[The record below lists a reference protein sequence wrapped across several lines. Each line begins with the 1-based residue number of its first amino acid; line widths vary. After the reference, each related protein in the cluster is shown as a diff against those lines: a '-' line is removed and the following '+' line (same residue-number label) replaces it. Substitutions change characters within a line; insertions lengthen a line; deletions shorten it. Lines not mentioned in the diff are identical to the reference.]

1 MTQITINTVSGS
13 NFPYTIYVCDV
24 YGSNCVLV
32 STILGTVPPTSS
44 SFILPPPYNAVP
56 ALMLKVID
64 NIGCETYKII
74 YCGDVNN
81 KQFMTMIDFNLM
93 DGSLYQFE
101 YQ

>member
-74 YCGDVNN
+74 Y
-81 KQFMTMIDFNLM
+81 
-93 DGSLYQFE
+93 SLVFSLLIEMLYSKFIKRVSLR
-101 YQ
+101 